1 MSFCASCISLSRF
14 ESVDSIGTWYL
25 GGACLD
31 NNSLKILRSNK
42 SISRIMEN
50 CLRTSLRLSSL
61 SCNIRQKNFI
71 KDFYLSR
78 TLFHIYNRCL
88 QNIITCTGRNKM
100 PPSSNSYDTQL
111 TSLSAESIVLEN
123 KFDRSSSEFT
133 SNFSNCVSTDS
144 VKILFWRSHS
154 TKIILFFVLFALSIR

>member
-1 MSFCASCISLSRF
+1 MSFCASCISLSRL

-31 NNSLKILRSNK
+31 NNSLKILRSKK

-50 CLRTSLRLSSL
+50 CVSTSLRLSSL
-61 SCNIRQKNFI
+61 SCNIVQK
-71 KDFYLSR
+71 FYQRLLLEQDLSA
-78 TLFHIYNRCL
+78 F
-88 QNIITCTGRNKM
+88 

-123 KFDRSSSEFT
+123 NFDRSSREIT
-133 SNFSNCVSTDS
+133 SNFSNCVLTES
-144 VKILFWRSHS
+144 VRILFWRSHS
-154 TKIILFFVLFALSIR
+154 TKIILFFVLFAVSTR